1 MKSPGSGS
9 SGGRV
14 GRVLGRLALVAI
26 VAAGV
31 VVLMLNLLGYFH
43 PKIDTRP
50 TAGFQAVPVGNTPL
64 VEVRKVSLTDT
75 EAASGR
81 IMPIHEAEMASQVT
95 ERIVEVNV
103 KAGQKVKKG
112 EVLVRLDDTV
122 LRSRLQ
128 QAQANLSANTAAMNQ
143 AKAEEKRTRELAGKG
158 IASQSDLDTAVTT
171 LKTAEARVQGD
182 EKAVAEAEATLKFTT
197 ITAPMD
203 GVVIDRKVEAGDMA
217 QPGRILVTIY
227 DSMQIIANVRESL
240 IGRLKEGQK
249 VEVRIDRP
257 PTVCKGTV
265 SEIVPEGDPVARTFP
280 VKVVGPCQPG
290 IHKGMYA
297 KMMIPLD
304 NRELLVIPQST
315 VIRIGQL
322 DVVEVAEGNTLR
334 RRTVQLGPTLTVD
347 NQPMV
352 QVLSGLAEGEKV
364 ADHPA
369 PKAASSAERAAKHE

>member
-1 MKSPGSGS
+1 
-9 SGGRV
+9 
-14 GRVLGRLALVAI
+14 VLGRLALAAI

-31 VVLMLNLLGYFH
+31 IVLMLNLLGVFH

-81 IMPIHEAEMASQVT
+81 IMPIHEAEVASQVT

-112 EVLVRLDDTV
+112 DALVRLDDAV

-128 QAQANLSANTAAMNQ
+128 QAQANLAANTAALNQ

-158 IASQSDLDTAVTT
+158 IVSQSDLDTAVTT

-182 EKAVAEAEATLKFTT
+182 EKAVAEAEATLKFAT
-197 ITAPMD
+197 IAAPMD
-203 GVVIDRKVEAGDMA
+203 VVVIDRKVEAGDMA

-240 IGRLKEGQK
+240 IGRLKEGQQ

-290 IHKGMYA
+290 VHKGMYA

-304 NRELLVIPQST
+304 NRELLVIPQSA
-315 VIRIGQL
+315 VVRIGQL

-334 RRTVQLGPTLTVD
+334 RRTVQHGPTLTVD
-347 NQPMV
+347 NQPTV

-369 PKAASSAERAAKHE
+369 PKVAAPAEKAATHE